1 MIYSQL
7 KQKPPSSPVE
17 TKTVGFPSPIWQ
29 WGQQLPSPTKHCSRP
44 QELVGCYTPEVSP
57 KNGEFFP
64 MEFFPLKMRCFF
76 HLKMG
81 KCWLFHLRF
90 RTWKPHWFFFWWGS
104 LLNFWGGVE
113 GFVLAWNRL
122 VCDVRIG
129 PEQNQSPN
137 KCSFCGQELEMHG
150 WTGGNTIFSNKTNHP
165 KQNNVQ
171 KTKKTAVTCIKC
183 AFSQCYPTI

>member
-1 MIYSQL
+1 MGFSTENEVFF
-7 KQKPPSSPVE
+7 SPE
-17 TKTVGFPSPIWQ
+17 NGKM
-29 WGQQLPSPTKHCSRP
+29 
-44 QELVGCYTPEVSP
+44 LVVSP
-57 KNGEFFP
+57 EIPNLET
-64 MEFFPLKMRCFF
+64 PLI
-76 HLKMG
+76 
-81 KCWLFHLRF
+81 
-90 RTWKPHWFFFWWGS
+90 FFWWGS

-113 GFVLAWNRL
+113 GFVSAWNRL

-137 KCSFCGQELEMHG
+137 KCSFCGQELEMHR

-171 KTKKTAVTCIKC
+171 KTKKAAVTCIKC